1 MRRSTVIV
9 SAVII
14 LVLSA
19 GIAALSLWPEPE
31 NEPES
36 TPAPYAPTV
45 DLINEQPEDV
55 SGVLLTPQGG
65 FPYSLRPGVVD
76 GSAVIELYAE
86 DAIFDG
92 VPYMLYTVFD
102 TATSLTGLTVVTS
115 SADDGQLRMFGFDD
129 PVMTWRVERN
139 DGTYTEMMVGAMQA
153 AGQGRYVRESDSR
166 EVLLLSQRQALQL
179 TRTLEDLYNL
189 SFLPAAIAADD
200 VAALFTIEHILLET
214 QEDVIE
220 LRRVTDEELESAA
233 AGTSIYK
240 MLQPIEGE
248 CNDYMVQSVIL
259 EKAAGIMPYSIEE
272 IHPAD
277 LSAYGLDAPSR
288 LSMSTAEW
296 SGTLLI
302 GDRSSQQNGRYV
314 MLEGHDAVLL
324 DPNGDDSFLD
334 IPPAQ
339 FQARLVWLHHIADV
353 SSLSFEL
360 DGTSRELRFE
370 HNADENSL
378 RAWLDDK
385 EISDT
390 NARRLYIAVLNITQS
405 GGTDA
410 PIPNTPPVYSIT
422 VRFLNGGSET
432 LSLYRLSD
440 SQFLIVHD
448 GVSTGFFITRLAL
461 QQNFLSRFDF
471 LDRGEDIPS

>member
-1 MRRSTVIV
+1 MRRSTVIL

-31 NEPES
+31 PEPE
-36 TPAPYAPTV
+36 PAPAPSLPTV
-45 DLINEQPEDV
+45 DLIDEQTDDV
-55 SGVLLTPQGG
+55 SGVLFAPPDG
-65 FPYSLRPGVVD
+65 FPYTLHPDVSDEGVV
-76 GSAVIELYAE
+76 IKLYAE

-92 VPYMLYTVFD
+92 VPHMLLDVFN

-115 SADDGQLRMFGFDD
+115 SADDGQLDMFGFNE
-129 PVMTWRVERN
+129 PAMTWRVERT
-139 DGTYTEMMVGAMQA
+139 DGTYIELMAGALQA
-153 AGQGRYVRESDSR
+153 AGQGRYVRKSDSR
-166 EVLLLSQRQALQL
+166 EVLLLSGRQTLQL
-179 TRTLEDLYNL
+179 TRSLEDLYDL
-189 SFLPAAIAADD
+189 SFLPAMITADD
-200 VAALFTIEHILLET
+200 QATLLTIEHILLET

-220 LRRVTDEELESAA
+220 LRRVTEEELEAA
-233 AGTSIYK
+233 EAGASIYK
-240 MLQPIEGE
+240 MLQPTEGE
-248 CNDYMVQSVIL
+248 CNDYMVQSLLL
-259 EKAAGIMPYSIEE
+259 EKTAGIMPESIEAL
-272 IHPAD
+272 HPAD
-277 LSAYGLDAPSR
+277 LSAYGLETPAR
-288 LSMSTAEW
+288 LSMRTAQW

-302 GDRSSQQNGRYV
+302 GDRNGQRGGRYV
-314 MLEGHDAVLL
+314 MLEGYDAVLF
-324 DPNGDDSFLD
+324 DPSGDYSFLD

-339 FQARLVWLHHIADV
+339 LRARLVWLYHIADV

-385 EISDT
+385 EISDL
-390 NARRLYIAVLNITQS
+390 NARRLYVAVLNITQS

-422 VRFLNGGSET
+422 VHFLDGGSDT
-432 LSLYRLSD
+432 LELYRLSD
-440 SQFLIVHD
+440 SQFLIVHG

-461 QQNFLSRFDF
+461 NLNFLSRFDI
-471 LDRGEDIPS
+471 LDEGEDLPP

>member
-14 LVLSA
+14 LALSA

-31 NEPES
+31 ADPEA
-36 TPAPYAPTV
+36 TPAPSVPVA
-45 DLINEQPEDV
+45 DLIDEQPEDV

-65 FPYSLRPGVVD
+65 SSYTLRPDVVD
-76 GSAVIELYAE
+76 GSVVIELYAG

-92 VPYMLYTVFD
+92 VPSMLRAVFN
-102 TATSLTGLTVVTS
+102 TAISLTGLTVVTS
-115 SADDGQLRMFGFDD
+115 SADDSQLSMFGFDE

-139 DGTYTEMMVGAMQA
+139 DGTYVEMMAGAMQA

-166 EVLLLSQRQALQL
+166 EVLLLSGRQALQL
-179 TRTLEDLYNL
+179 THALEDLYDL
-189 SFLPAAIAADD
+189 SFLPASITADD
-200 VAALFTIEHILLET
+200 QATLFTIKHILIET

-220 LRRVTDEELESAA
+220 LRRVTDEELEAAA
-233 AGTSIYK
+233 AGTSMYK
-240 MLQPIEGE
+240 MLQPVEGE

-259 EKAAGIMPYSIEE
+259 ENAAGIMPETIEE

-277 LSAYGLDAPSR
+277 LSAYGLDAPAR

-296 SGTLLI
+296 SGALLI
-302 GDRSSQQNGRYV
+302 GDHNSQRNGRYV
-314 MLEGHDAVLL
+314 MLEGYDAVLL
-324 DPNGDDSFLD
+324 DPNGDYSFLD
-334 IPPAQ
+334 ISPAQ
-339 FQARLVWLHHIADV
+339 LRARLIWLHHIADV

-360 DGTSRELRFE
+360 DGTSRALRFE

-390 NARRLYIAVLNITQS
+390 NARRLYVAVLNITQS

-410 PIPNTPPVYSIT
+410 PIPDAKPVYSIT
-422 VRFLNGGSET
+422 VSFLDGGSDT
-432 LSLYRLSD
+432 LDLYRLSD
-440 SQFLIVHD
+440 SQYLIVH
-448 GVSTGFFITRLAL
+448 GEVSTRLFITRLAL
-461 QQNFLSRFDF
+461 QQNFLSRFDI